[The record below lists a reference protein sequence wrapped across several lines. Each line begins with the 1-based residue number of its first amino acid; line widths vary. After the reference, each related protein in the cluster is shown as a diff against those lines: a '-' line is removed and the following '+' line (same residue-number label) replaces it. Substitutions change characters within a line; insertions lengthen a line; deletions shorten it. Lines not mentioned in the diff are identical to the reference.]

1 MTSYDLTQGPLIEH
15 IKRIAIPASVGYLF
29 NTLYNVVD
37 TFYAGKLST
46 DALAGMTISFPIF
59 FIVIALS
66 SGLGSGATALNSI
79 ALGEKREDIFHEL
92 SKNAVL
98 LGLIFSVVIVLIA
111 PILTPFLFKMSGAS
125 GNAMTL
131 GVDYTQTIFYGVL
144 FFIMNAILNGFLNA
158 QGDTKTYRNFLI
170 FGFFLNLILDPLFIY
185 GWFGLPKLDTVG
197 VALATV
203 IVQGI
208 GTVYLIYKVLKSPVF
223 NKHNFMHS
231 KLSLLTSIEILKQG
245 LPSSLNMATVAIGV
259 FIINYFILFF
269 ADAPTIAGYG
279 AAVRIEQLALL
290 PALGLNIAVLTITGQ
305 SYGASNKERMW
316 SIYKLALKIGVI
328 IMLIGAVIIFPLAP
342 LLIKLF
348 NSDASV
354 VDAGTVYLRIEVFA
368 FATYV
373 FLYTGI
379 SSMQGIKKPN
389 FAIFIGLYRQ
399 IVLPIILFYLLGTVF
414 DFGIKGVWY
423 GIVIIN
429 WSAVVITVFYHKR
442 LMKNLIFDNN
452 ESKVINKK

>member
-1 MTSYDLTQGPLIEH
+1 MTSYDLTQGSLIEH
-15 IKRIAIPASVGYLF
+15 IKRIAIPASIGYLF

-66 SGLGSGATALNSI
+66 SGLGSGTTALNSI
-79 ALGEKREDIFHEL
+79 ALGQKREDTFHKL
-92 SKNAVL
+92 SKNAVF
-98 LGLIFSVVIVLIA
+98 LGLIFSVMILFIA
-111 PILTPFLFKMSGAS
+111 PILTPFLFKMSGAT

-158 QGDTKTYRNFLI
+158 QGDTKSYRNFLI

-185 GWFGLPKLDTVG
+185 GWFGLPKLNTVG

-203 IVQGI
+203 IVQCI
-208 GTVYLIYKVLKSPVF
+208 GTIYLIYKVLKSPVF
-223 NKHNFMHS
+223 DKHDFIQA
-231 KLSLLTSIEILKQG
+231 KLSPYTSKEILKQG
-245 LPSSLNMATVAIGV
+245 IPSSLNMATVAIGV
-259 FIINYFILFF
+259 FVINYFILFF

-279 AAVRIEQLALL
+279 AAIRIEQMALL

-305 SYGASNKERMW
+305 SYGAKDKKRMW
-316 SIYKLALKIGVI
+316 SLYKLALKIGVT
-328 IMLIGAVIIFPLAP
+328 IMLMGAAIIYPLAP

-348 NSDASV
+348 NSDPSV

-379 SSMQGIKKPN
+379 SSMQGIKRPN

-399 IVLPIILFYLLGTVF
+399 IVLPIFLFYLLGEVF
-414 DFGIKGVWY
+414 YFGIKGVWY

-429 WSAVVITVFYHKR
+429 WSAVIITVLYHKA
-442 LMKNLIFDNN
+442 LMKNLLFEDHISTNS
-452 ESKVINKK
+452 EP

>member
-1 MTSYDLTQGPLIEH
+1 MTSYDLTQGSLIEH
-15 IKRIAIPASVGYLF
+15 IKRIAIPASIGYLF

-79 ALGEKREDIFHEL
+79 ALGQKREDTFHQL
-92 SKNAVL
+92 SKNAIL
-98 LGLIFSVVIVLIA
+98 LGLIFSVVIVFIA
-111 PILTPFLFKMSGAS
+111 PMLTPFLFRISGAS
-125 GNAMTL
+125 GNAMAL

-208 GTVYLIYKVLKSPVF
+208 GTIYMIYKVLKSPVF
-223 NKHNFMHS
+223 NKHDFIHA
-231 KLSLLTSIEILKQG
+231 KLSLHTSIEILKQG
-245 LPSSLNMATVAIGV
+245 IPSSLNMATVAIGV
-259 FIINYFILFF
+259 FIINFFILFF

-305 SYGASNKERMW
+305 SYGAEDKERMW
-316 SIYKLALKIGVI
+316 SIYKLALKIGVT
-328 IMLIGAVIIFPLAP
+328 IMLIGAAIIFPLAP
-342 LLIKLF
+342 YLIKLF
-348 NSDASV
+348 NNDPSV

-368 FATYV
+368 FVTYV

-389 FAIFIGLYRQ
+389 FAVFIGLYRQ

-429 WSAVVITVFYHKR
+429 WSAVIITVLYHKK
-442 LMKNLIFDNN
+442 LMKKLLFEDKTQKTS
-452 ESKVINKK
+452 EK

>member
-1 MTSYDLTQGPLIEH
+1 MTSYDLTQGSLIGH
-15 IKRIAIPASVGYLF
+15 IKRIAIPASIGYMF

-66 SGLGSGATALNSI
+66 SGLGSGTTALNSI
-79 ALGEKREDIFHEL
+79 ALGEKRIDTFHKL
-92 SKNAVL
+92 SKNAVV
-98 LGLIFSVVIVLIA
+98 LGFLFSILVIIIA
-111 PILTPFLFKMSGAS
+111 APLTSFLFKISGAS
-125 GNAMTL
+125 GGAMTK
-131 GVDYTQTIFYGVL
+131 GIEYTQTIFYGIL
-144 FFIMNAILNGFLNA
+144 FFIMNSILNGFLNA

-185 GWFGLPKLDTVG
+185 GWFGLPQLGTVG

-208 GTVYLIYKVLKSPVF
+208 GTVYMTIKVIKSPVF
-223 NKHNFMHS
+223 ESSVFMKA
-231 KLSLLTSIEILKQG
+231 KLSFKTNVEILKQG
-245 LPSSLNMATVAIGV
+245 MPSSLNMATVAIGV

-279 AAVRIEQLALL
+279 AAVRIEQMALL

-305 SYGASNKERMW
+305 SYGAKEKERIW
-316 SIYKLALKIGVI
+316 AIYKLAIKIGVS
-328 IMLIGAVIIFPLAP
+328 IMVVGAIIIFPLAP

-348 NSDASV
+348 NADPAV
-354 VDAGTVYLRIEVFA
+354 IEAGKVYLRIEVFA
-368 FATYV
+368 FPTYI

-379 SSMQGIKKPN
+379 SSMQGIKKPT
-389 FAIFIGLYRQ
+389 FAVFIGLYRQ
-399 IVLPIILFYLLGTVF
+399 IVLPVILFYLLGNVF
-414 DFGIKGVWY
+414 NFGITGVWY

-429 WSAVVITVFYHKR
+429 WSAVVITIIYHRK
-442 LMKNLIFDNN
+442 LMKELLFN
-452 ESKVINKK
+452 